1 MAVSR
6 KHRVV
11 IVGAG
16 TAGLSTAA
24 RLKRAGIDDI
34 VILDPAD
41 THDYQ
46 PLWTLAGGGL
56 APVQRSRRP
65 MKGLI
70 PRGVD
75 WLREAAVDVD
85 PENQTVATDSGKQ
98 LGYERLIV
106 APGIQLDW
114 SRVPGMSEALDTPS
128 VCSNYGYEL
137 APRTWAAVRK
147 LRRGTAVFTMPSGP
161 IKCAGAPQKIAYLAA
176 DYWRQQGVLDDIR
189 VVLVLPT
196 PGMFGV
202 PVFARELERVAQSYD
217 IEVRFNSEP
226 VAIDPDGKSV
236 TIADNALGEKSS
248 IGYDFLHVVP
258 PQSAPDWLKATPLAV
273 PDNPAGWVD
282 VDKHT
287 LQHVR
292 FPEVFS
298 LGDAGSTPNSKTGAA
313 IRKQAPVVATNV
325 AASLADQPLTAS
337 YDGYASCPLTTA
349 RDRLLLAEFDYTLEP
364 HPTLPLIDTQRERKD
379 FGVFKRYALPT
390 MYWNFMLKGLA

>member
-1 MAVSR
+1 MALSR
-6 KHRVV
+6 NNRVV
-11 IVGAG
+11 IIGAG
-16 TAGLSTAA
+16 TAGISTAA
-24 RLKRAGIDDI
+24 RLKRAGINNIAI
-34 VILDPAD
+34 VDPAA

-46 PLWTLAGGGL
+46 PLWTLVGGGL
-56 APVQRSRRP
+56 APVERSRRP
-65 MKGLI
+65 MSGLI

-75 WLREAAVDVD
+75 WLREAAMDVD
-85 PENQTVATDSGKQ
+85 PDNRTVTTDSGNQ
-98 LGYERLIV
+98 LRYDRLVV

-114 SRVPGMSEALDTPS
+114 SHVTGMPEALDTQS
-128 VCSNYGYEL
+128 ACSNYGYEL
-137 APRTWAAVRK
+137 APHTWEAVRN

-176 DYWRQQGVLDDIR
+176 DYWRRQGVLNDIR
-189 VVLVLPT
+189 IVLVLPT

-202 PVFARELERVAQSYD
+202 PVFAGELERVVQRYD
-217 IEVRFNSEP
+217 IEVQFNSEA
-226 VAIDPDGKSV
+226 VEIDPDGKSV
-236 TIADNALGEKSS
+236 TIADNAAGTKDS
-248 IGYDFLHVVP
+248 IAYDFLHVVP
-258 PQSAPDWLKATPLAV
+258 PQSAPDWLKATPLAA

-292 FPEVFS
+292 FPEVFA

-313 IRKQAPVVATNV
+313 IRKQAPVVAANV
-325 AASLADQPLTAS
+325 AASLADRPLSAT

-364 HPTLPLIDTQRERKD
+364 HPTLPLVNTQRERKD

>member
-1 MAVSR
+1 MPSSR
-6 KHRVV
+6 THRVV
-11 IVGAG
+11 IIGAG

-24 RLKRAGIDDI
+24 RLKHAGIEDI
-34 VILDPAD
+34 AILDPSA

-46 PLWTLAGGGL
+46 PLWTLTGGGL
-56 APVQRSRRP
+56 APVERSRRP
-65 MKGLI
+65 MSGLM
-70 PRGVD
+70 PRGVE

-85 PENQTVATDSGKQ
+85 PGNRMVTTDSGNQ
-98 LGYERLIV
+98 LRYDRLVV

-114 SRVPGMSEALDTPS
+114 NRVAGMSEALGTPS

-137 APRTWAAVRK
+137 APHTWGAVRN

-176 DYWRQQGVLDDIR
+176 DYWRRQGVLGDIR

-202 PVFARELERVAQSYD
+202 PVFARELERVARRYD
-217 IEVRFNSEP
+217 IEVQFNSEA
-226 VAIDPDGKSV
+226 VEIDPDGKSV
-236 TIADNALGEKSS
+236 TIADNAYGKNYS
-248 IGYDFLHVVP
+248 IAYDLLHVVP

-292 FPEVFS
+292 FREVFA

-313 IRKQAPVVATNV
+313 IRKQAPVVAANV
-325 AASLADQPLTAS
+325 AASLADKPLPAS

-364 HPTLPLIDTQRERKD
+364 HPTLPLVNTQRERRD

>member
-1 MAVSR
+1 MSLSR
-6 KHRVV
+6 KYRVV
-11 IVGAG
+11 IIGAG

-24 RLKRAGIDDI
+24 RLKRAGIADI
-34 VILDPAD
+34 AILDPAA

-56 APVQRSRRP
+56 APVEHSRRP
-65 MKGLI
+65 MSGLI

-75 WLREAAVDVD
+75 WLREAAVDIDV
-85 PENQTVATDSGKQ
+85 ENRTVTTNSGNQ
-98 LGYERLIV
+98 LRYVRLIV
-106 APGIQLDW
+106 SAGIQLDW
-114 SRVPGMSEALDTPS
+114 NHVPGMSEALDTPS

-137 APRTWAAVRK
+137 APHTWEAVRN

-176 DYWRQQGVLDDIR
+176 DYWRRQGVLNDIR

-202 PVFARELERVAQSYD
+202 PVFAKELERVARRYD
-217 IEVRFNSEP
+217 IEVQFNSEA
-226 VAIDPDGKSV
+226 VEIDPDGKSV
-236 TIADNALGEKSS
+236 TIADNAFGAKYS
-248 IGYDFLHVVP
+248 IEYDFLHVVP

-292 FPEVFS
+292 FPEVFA

-313 IRKQAPVVATNV
+313 IRKQAPVVAANV
-325 AASLADQPLTAS
+325 AASLADRPLSAA

-364 HPTLPLIDTQRERKD
+364 HPTVPLVDTQRERKD
-379 FGVFKRYALPT
+379 FGLFKRYALPT
-390 MYWNFMLKGLA
+390 MYWNFMLKGLT

>member
-1 MAVSR
+1 MPSSR

-11 IVGAG
+11 IIGAG
-16 TAGLSTAA
+16 TAGLSVAA
-24 RLKRAGIDDI
+24 RLKRTGIDDI
-34 VILDPAD
+34 AILDPAV

-46 PLWTLAGGGL
+46 PLWTLVGGGL
-56 APVQRSRRP
+56 APVARSRRP
-65 MKGLI
+65 MSGLI
-70 PRGVD
+70 PRGLD
-75 WLREAAVDVD
+75 WLREAAADID
-85 PENQTVATDSGKQ
+85 PENRTVTTDSGNQ
-98 LGYERLIV
+98 LRYDRLIV

-114 SRVPGMSEALDTPS
+114 SRVPGMSEALDTRS
-128 VCSNYGYEL
+128 ACSNYGYEL
-137 APRTWAAVRK
+137 APHTWEAVRN

-176 DYWRQQGVLDDIR
+176 DYWRRQGVLNDIR

-202 PVFARELERVAQSYD
+202 PVFAKELERVAQRYD
-217 IEVRFNSEP
+217 IEVQFNSEA
-226 VAIDPDGKSV
+226 VEIDPDERSV
-236 TIADNALGEKSS
+236 TIADNAAGTKDS
-248 IGYDFLHVVP
+248 IDYDFLHVVP
-258 PQSAPDWLKATPLAV
+258 PQSAPDWLKASSLAV

-292 FPEVFS
+292 FPEVFA

-313 IRKQAPVVATNV
+313 IRKQAPVVAANV
-325 AASLADQPLTAS
+325 AASFADRPLSAA

-364 HPTLPLIDTQRERKD
+364 HPTLPLVNTQRERKD

>member
-16 TAGLSTAA
+16 TAGLSSAA
-24 RLKRAGIDDI
+24 RLKRAGIGDI
-34 VILDPAD
+34 VILDPAA

-56 APVQRSRRP
+56 APVERSRRP

-75 WLREAAVDVD
+75 WLREAAVDIDV
-85 PENQTVATDSGKQ
+85 ENRTVTTDSGKQ
-98 LGYERLIV
+98 LGYDRLIV

-114 SRVPGMSEALDTPS
+114 SRIPGMSEALDTPS

-137 APRTWAAVRK
+137 APHTWEAVRN

-202 PVFARELERVAQSYD
+202 PVFARELERVARRYD
-217 IEVRFNSEP
+217 IEVRFNSEA
-226 VAIDPDGKSV
+226 VKIDPDGRSV
-236 TIADNALGEKSS
+236 TIADNALGEESS
-248 IGYDFLHVVP
+248 IAFDFLHVVP

-292 FPEVFS
+292 FPEVFA

-313 IRKQAPVVATNV
+313 IRKQAPVVAANV
-325 AASLADQPLTAS
+325 AASLAGKPLSAT

-349 RDRLLLAEFDYTLEP
+349 RNRLLLAEFDYTLEP
-364 HPTLPLIDTQRERKD
+364 HPTLPLVDTQRERKD
-379 FGVFKRYALPT
+379 FGIFKRYALPT

>member
-11 IVGAG
+11 VIGAG

-34 VILDPAD
+34 TILDPAT

-56 APVQRSRRP
+56 APVEHSRRA
-65 MKGLI
+65 MSGLI
-70 PRGVD
+70 PKGVS
-75 WLREAAVDVD
+75 WLREAAVEVD
-85 PENQTVATDSGKQ
+85 PENRFVTTESGSK
-98 LGYERLIV
+98 LGYDRLVV

-137 APRTWAAVRK
+137 APHTWEAVRS
-147 LRRGTAVFTMPSGP
+147 LCSGTAVFTMPSGP

-202 PVFARELERVAQSYD
+202 PVFARELERVARRYD
-217 IEVRFNSEP
+217 IEVQFNSEA

-236 TIADNALGEKSS
+236 TITDNAVGARYS
-248 IGYDFLHVVP
+248 IAYDFLHVVP
-258 PQSAPDWLKATPLAV
+258 PQSAPDWLKTSPLAV

-292 FPEVFS
+292 FPEVFA

-313 IRKQAPVVATNV
+313 IRKQAPVVAANV
-325 AASLADQPLTAS
+325 AASLADKPLSAA

-364 HPTLPLIDTQRERKD
+364 HPTLPLVDTQRERKD
-379 FGVFKRYALPT
+379 FGIFKRYALPT

>member
-1 MAVSR
+1 MPLSR
-6 KHRVV
+6 THRVV
-11 IVGAG
+11 IIGAG

-24 RLKRAGIDDI
+24 RLKRGGVDDI
-34 VILDPAD
+34 AILDPAA
-41 THDYQ
+41 THYYQ
-46 PLWTLAGGGL
+46 PLWTLVGGGL
-56 APVQRSRRP
+56 APVERSRRP
-65 MKGLI
+65 ISGLI
-70 PRGVD
+70 PHAIN
-75 WLREAAVDVD
+75 WLREAAADVD
-85 PENQTVATDSGKQ
+85 PDNRTVTTDSGNQ
-98 LGYERLIV
+98 LRYERLIV

-114 SRVPGMSEALDTPS
+114 KRVTGMSEALDTPS

-137 APRTWAAVRK
+137 APHTWEAVRN

-176 DYWRQQGVLDDIR
+176 DYWRRQGVLNNIR

-202 PVFARELERVAQSYD
+202 PVFARELERVARRYD
-217 IEVRFNSEP
+217 IEVQFNSEA
-226 VAIDPDGKSV
+226 VEIDPDAKSV
-236 TIADNALGEKSS
+236 TIADNAEDAKYS
-248 IGYDFLHVVP
+248 IAYDFLHVVP

-292 FPEVFS
+292 FPEVFA

-313 IRKQAPVVATNV
+313 IRKQAPVVAANV
-325 AASLADQPLTAS
+325 AASLADRPISAR

-349 RDRLLLAEFDYTLEP
+349 RDRLLLAEFDYTMEP
-364 HPTLPLIDTQRERKD
+364 HPTLPLVNTQRERKD

>member
-1 MAVSR
+1 MPLSR
-6 KHRVV
+6 KYRVV
-11 IVGAG
+11 IIGAG

-24 RLKRAGIDDI
+24 RLKRTGIGDI
-34 VILDPAD
+34 AILDPAAN
-41 THDYQ
+41 HDYQ
-46 PLWTLAGGGL
+46 PLWTLVGGGL
-56 APVQRSRRP
+56 APVERSRRP
-65 MKGLI
+65 MRGLI

-85 PENQTVATDSGKQ
+85 PDNRTVTTDSGNQ
-98 LGYERLIV
+98 LRYDRLIV

-114 SRVPGMSEALDTPS
+114 SDVSGMSEAVDTQS
-128 VCSNYGYEL
+128 ACSNYGYEL
-137 APRTWAAVRK
+137 APHTWAAVRN

-176 DYWRQQGVLDDIR
+176 DYWRRQGVLNDIR

-202 PVFARELERVAQSYD
+202 PVFARELERVAQRYD
-217 IEVRFNSEP
+217 IEVQFNSEA
-226 VAIDPDGKSV
+226 VEIDPDGKSV
-236 TIADNALGEKSS
+236 TIADNAAGTKDS
-248 IGYDFLHVVP
+248 IAYDFLHVVP
-258 PQSAPDWLKATPLAV
+258 PQSAPDWLKATRLAV

-287 LQHVR
+287 LQHAR
-292 FPEVFS
+292 FPEVFA

-313 IRKQAPVVATNV
+313 IRKQAPVVAANV
-325 AASLADQPLTAS
+325 AASLADRPLSAA

-364 HPTLPLIDTQRERKD
+364 HPTLPLVNTQRERKD